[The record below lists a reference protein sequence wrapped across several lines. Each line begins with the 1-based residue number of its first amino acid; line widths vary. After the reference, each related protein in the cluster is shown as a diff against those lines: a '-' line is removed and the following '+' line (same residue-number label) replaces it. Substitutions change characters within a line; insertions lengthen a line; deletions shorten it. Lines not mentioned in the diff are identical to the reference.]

1 MTLRKSLELFFSG
14 VINSYSQIFFS
25 NNKWFALLLIITSFI
40 DPYAGLGGIVAVV
53 VSNLFAYYIGLS
65 PDNIRNGVY
74 GFNSAMIGM
83 VLGVYFKL
91 SAESILILCMASLFS
106 LLLTAAF
113 LAWASKYGVPFM
125 SFPFLIC
132 IWTVLLTTRTYSSL
146 ELSER
151 GIYTIN
157 ELWFLGGEN
166 LVGFYNFLNDP
177 PIPQYMDVY
186 LKSLGAIFF
195 QYNLIAGVLIF
206 VGMLIFSRISLV
218 LSIVGF
224 ATGYT
229 YYKITG
235 ADFTQLQY
243 SYIGFNFILSAIAL
257 GGFFLIPSPRSFLA
271 VLLSIPLIALL
282 IGACA
287 YVLGMYQLPTYSL
300 PFNIIVMLVLY
311 VLQLRYVNYGP
322 YLVQE
327 QFFSPEKNLYS
338 FLYRKERYYNQTY
351 YHIHLPFFGEWKVS
365 QGHSGNITHKGDW
378 KEAWD
383 FVVTDEQDKTWRSP
397 GTNVTDFY
405 CYNLPVLSP
414 QAGYV
419 IKIEDTIDDNTI
431 GGVDLEHNWGNT
443 IIIKHGEDLYSKLNH
458 IKKGSFKVK
467 EGDYVYKGD
476 VLATCG
482 NSGRSPEPHIHFQLQ
497 VTPFIASKT
506 IKYPISY
513 YVSKKNSGYDFH
525 SFDYPKEGET
535 ISRVVGTK
543 LLKDAFY
550 FIPGKSIS
558 WDFEGQ
564 NFEWKIFTN
573 AYNQAYIYCR
583 KTNSVAYFV
592 NNDTLHYFTEFYGD
606 KKSLLY
612 YFYLGAHKILLGYYQ
627 NLEVNDLLP
636 VEGFYSGPAKFFQ
649 DFIAPFYIFLKTKYV
664 SRFVSVDDINHPQQ
678 IKLSSVAEVSAYGM
692 ENRKIEFELVF
703 SVNKIS
709 SFTITEKGKKREA
722 VCV

>member
-1 MTLRKSLELFFSG
+1 MPLRAAFNLYFSG

-25 NNKWFALLLIITSFI
+25 DNKWFALLLILTSFI
-40 DPYAGLGGIVAVV
+40 DPYSGLGGIVAALM
-53 VSNLFAYYIGLS
+53 SNLFAYYIGLS
-65 PDNIRNGVY
+65 AENIRNGVY
-74 GFNSAMIGM
+74 GFNSAMVGM
-83 VLGVYFKL
+83 VLGVYFKF
-91 SAESILILCMASLFS
+91 SPEFVLILCMTSLFT
-106 LLLTAAF
+106 LLLTVAM
-113 LAWASKYGVPFM
+113 LAWATKYGVPFM
-125 SFPFLIC
+125 SLPFLIC
-132 IWTVLLTTRTYSSL
+132 IWTVLLTTRSYSSL

-166 LVGFYNFLNDP
+166 LVGFYHFMNNP
-177 PIPQYMDVY
+177 PIPQAVDVY

-195 QYNLIAGVLIF
+195 QYNLLAGVLIF
-206 VGMLIFSRISLV
+206 IGMLIFSRISLV
-218 LSIVGF
+218 LSVVGF
-224 ATGYT
+224 ATGYW

-243 SYIGFNFILSAIAL
+243 SYIGFNFILSAIAI

-287 YVLGMYQLPTYSL
+287 NVLTLFQLPTYSL
-300 PFNIIVMLVLY
+300 PFNIIVMLILY
-311 VLQLRYVNYGP
+311 VLQLRYVNYEP

-327 QFFSPEKNLYS
+327 QFYSPEKNLYR

-365 QGHSGNITHKGDW
+365 QGHNGNITHKGDW

-383 FVVTDEQDKTWRSP
+383 FVVTDEQDKTWRPP
-397 GTNVTDFY
+397 GTNVSDFY
-405 CYNLPVLSP
+405 CYNLPVLAP

-419 IKIEDTIDDNTI
+419 IKIEDNVEDNVI

-443 IIIKHGEDLYSKLNH
+443 VIIKHGEDLYSKISH

-476 VLATCG
+476 MLGSCG

-497 VTPFIASKT
+497 TTPFVASKT

-513 YVSKKNSGYDFH
+513 YVSRKKNAYEFH

-535 ISRVVGTK
+535 ISRVTGTK
-543 LLKDAFY
+543 LLKEAFY
-550 FIPGKSIS
+550 FIPGKTIS
-558 WDFEGQ
+558 WNFEGTIT
-564 NFEWKIFTN
+564 EWEIFTN
-573 AYNQAYIYCR
+573 AYNHTYIYCR
-583 KTNSVAYFV
+583 KTNSIAYFV
-592 NNDTLHYFTEFYGD
+592 NNDTLHYFTDFYGD
-606 KKSLLY
+606 RNSLLY
-612 YFYLGAHKILLGYYQ
+612 FFYLGAHKILLGYYQ

-636 VEGFYSGPAKFFQ
+636 AEGFYSGAAKFFQ
-649 DFIAPFYIFLKTKYV
+649 DFIAPFHIFLKTKYV
-664 SRFVSVDDINHPQQ
+664 MRFVSVDDVNHPQE
-678 IKLSSVAEVSAYGM
+678 IKLSTLAEVRAFRM
-692 ENRKIEFELVF
+692 ENRKIEFDFVLKE
-703 SVNKIS
+703 NRIA

>member
-1 MTLRKSLELFFSG
+1 MKPLQSAELFFSG

-25 NNKWFALLLIITSFI
+25 NNKWFAALLILTSFI
-40 DPYAGLGGIVAVV
+40 DPYAGLGGIVAVLI
-53 VSNLFAYYIGLS
+53 SNLFAYYIGLS
-65 PDNIRNGVY
+65 PEHIRNGVY
-74 GFNSAMIGM
+74 GFNSAMVGM

-91 SAESILILCMASLFS
+91 SSEYMLILCTASLFT
-106 LLLTAAF
+106 LLLTVGF
-113 LAWASKYGVPFM
+113 LAWAAKYGVPFM
-125 SFPFLIC
+125 SLPFLIC
-132 IWTVLLTTRTYSSL
+132 IWVVLLTTRTYSSL

-157 ELWFLGGEN
+157 ELWYLGGEN
-166 LVGFYNFLNDP
+166 FVWLYNFLNDP
-177 PIPQYMDVY
+177 GIPQYMDVY

-195 QYNLIAGVLIF
+195 QYNLIAGILIF
-206 VGMLIFSRISLV
+206 LGLLIFSRISLV

-224 ATGYT
+224 ATGYW

-271 VLLSIPLIALL
+271 VFLAIPLIALL
-282 IGACA
+282 IGACSS
-287 YVLGMYQLPTYSL
+287 VLIIYQLPTYSL

-322 YLVQE
+322 YIVQE
-327 QFFSPEKNLYS
+327 QFYSPEKNLYS
-338 FLYRKERYYNQTY
+338 FLYRSERYYNQTY

-365 QGHSGNITHKGDW
+365 QGHAGNITHKGDW

-383 FVVTDEQDKTWRSP
+383 FVVTDEKNNTWKDP
-397 GTNVTDFY
+397 GTDVTHFY
-405 CYNLPVLSP
+405 CYNLPVLAP

-419 IKIEDTIDDNTI
+419 VKVEDNVEDNTI

-443 IIIKHGEDLYSKLNH
+443 IIIKHGEDLYSKLSH
-458 IKKGSFKVK
+458 LKMGSIQVK
-467 EGDYVYKGD
+467 EGDYVKKGD
-476 VLATCG
+476 KLATCG

-497 VTPFIASKT
+497 TTPFIGSKT
-506 IKYPISY
+506 IKYPVSY
-513 YVSKKNSGYDFH
+513 YVSKEPQQYKFH

-535 ISRVVGTK
+535 ISRVSGTK

-550 FIPGKSIS
+550 FIPGKNLS
-558 WDFEGQ
+558 WEFEGQ
-564 NFEWKIFTN
+564 KLEWEIFTN
-573 AYNQAYIYCR
+573 AYNQTYIYC
-583 KTNSVAYFV
+583 KETNSVAYFV
-592 NNDTLHYFTEFYGD
+592 NNETLHYFTDFYGD

-636 VEGFYSGPAKFFQ
+636 VEGFYSGWAKFFQ
-649 DFIAPFYIFLKTKYV
+649 DFIAPFYIFLKTKYR
-664 SRFVSVDDINHPQQ
+664 SEFISVDDVHHPQE
-678 IKLSSVAEVSAYGM
+678 IKLKTLAEVSAYGM
-692 ENRKIEFELVF
+692 QNRKIEFELLLKE
-703 SVNKIS
+703 NKIT
-709 SFTITEKGKKREA
+709 SFAFTEKGKKREA

>member
-1 MTLRKSLELFFSG
+1 MTFRQSLNLYFTG

-25 NNKWFALLLIITSFI
+25 NNRWFALLLIITSFI
-40 DPYAGLGGIVAVV
+40 DPYAGLGGIVAVLI
-53 VSNLFAYYIGLS
+53 SNLFAYYIGMS
-65 PDNIRNGVY
+65 AEHIRNGVY
-74 GFNSAMIGM
+74 GFNSAMVGM
-83 VLGVYFKL
+83 VLGYYFKL
-91 SAESILILCMASLFS
+91 SPEYILILCMASLFT
-106 LLLTAAF
+106 LLLTIAF
-113 LAWASKYGVPFM
+113 LAWTAKYGVPFM
-125 SFPFLIC
+125 SLPFLLC
-132 IWTVLLTTRTYSSL
+132 IWAVLLTTRTYSSL

-177 PIPQYMDVY
+177 GIPQYLDVY

-195 QYNLIAGVLIF
+195 QYNLIAGILIF
-206 VGMLIFSRISLV
+206 IGMLIFSRISLV

-224 ATGYT
+224 ATGFA

-287 YVLGMYQLPTYSL
+287 YVLGMFQLPTYSL

-311 VLQLRYVNYGP
+311 VLQLRHVNYGP
-322 YLVQE
+322 YIVQE
-327 QFFSPEKNLYS
+327 QFYSPEKNLYS

-351 YHIHLPFFGEWKVS
+351 YHIYLPFFGEWKIS

-383 FVVTDEQDKTWRSP
+383 FVVTDEQNKTWRES
-397 GTNVTDFY
+397 GTQVEHFY
-405 CYNLPVLSP
+405 CYNLPVLAP
-414 QAGYV
+414 QSGYV
-419 IKIEDTIDDNTI
+419 VKIDDNVDDNSI
-431 GGVDLEHNWGNT
+431 GGVDLEHNWGNA
-443 IIIKHGEDLYSKLNH
+443 IIIKHGEDLYSNLSH
-458 IKKGSFKVK
+458 IKKGSFMVK
-467 EGDYVYKGD
+467 EGDYVKKGEK
-476 VLATCG
+476 LATCG

-497 VTPFIASKT
+497 VTPFIGSKT

-513 YVSKKNSGYDFH
+513 YVSKKKSGYDFH
-525 SFDYPKEGET
+525 AFDYPKEGET
-535 ISRVVGTK
+535 ISRVAATK

-550 FIPGKSIS
+550 FIPGKSLS
-558 WDFEGQ
+558 WEFEGES
-564 NFEWKIFTN
+564 FEWEIFTN

-583 KTNSVAYFV
+583 KSNSAAYFV

-627 NLEVNDLLP
+627 NMEVNDLLP
-636 VEGFYSGPAKFFQ
+636 IEGFYSGPAKFLQ
-649 DFIAPFYIFLKTKYV
+649 DFVAPFYIFLKTKYV
-664 SRFVSVDDINHPQQ
+664 SRFVSVDDEHHPQD
-678 IKLSSVAEVSAYGM
+678 IKLSSKAEVTAYKM
-692 ENRKIEFELVF
+692 LNRNIEFEMVLKE
-703 SVNKIS
+703 NKIS
-709 SFTITEKGKKREA
+709 SFTFTENGTKREA